1 MAVAIPPDARELAE
15 LVRWAAATHTPL
27 IPRGAGS
34 GMPGGNVGPG
44 VVVDLRAFNAAP
56 VVDAER
62 RTARAGAAVT
72 CAALNAAAA
81 THRLRLPP
89 TPSSA
94 NFATLGGMVSTNAA
108 GAHTLRFGPMR
119 DWVD

>member
-1 MAVAIPPDARELAE
+1 
-15 LVRWAAATHTPL
+15 
-27 IPRGAGS
+27 GAGS

-56 VVDAER
+56 IVDAER
-62 RTARAGAAVT
+62 RSARAGAAVT
-72 CAALNAAAA
+72 CAALNTAAGA
-81 THRLRLPP
+81 HGLRLPP
-89 TPSSA
+89 NPSSA

-119 DWVD
+119 DWVDEIGFVTTDGE